1 MILELTF
8 NNYRLFKNANT
19 LSFKAD
25 KRTRH
30 LLSNS
35 TPIDGVNVLKA
46 LAIYGSN
53 NSGKTNI
60 VSLFEMMKSILASDN
75 NIVCNREIFGDTGET
90 SFSVVFDNKDGK
102 GWLRYEGSYDSE
114 TKTFPYEKLSS
125 LRYYNTSTRD
135 KTIFER
141 HLSEKRLTVLGEDK
155 ERHNHS
161 GGIQLLTHNE
171 ISRID
176 LTEYA
181 FIMALTK
188 YINGEKWR

>member
-75 NIVCNREIFGDTGET
+75 NIVCNLEKLLFP
-90 SFSVVFDNKDGK
+90 SFLTIRMEKDGFATR
-102 GWLRYEGSYDSE
+102 GVTIPRRRHSP
-114 TKTFPYEKLSS
+114 TKSFHPSVTTTHRPATKRFSNAIFPKS
-125 LRYYNTSTRD
+125 
-135 KTIFER
+135 
-141 HLSEKRLTVLGEDK
+141 V
-155 ERHNHS
+155 
-161 GGIQLLTHNE
+161 
-171 ISRID
+171 
-176 LTEYA
+176 
-181 FIMALTK
+181 
-188 YINGEKWR
+188 